1 MKACLI
7 MYNADADREIFSVL
21 RTNSRVQ
28 HYVKWNDVRGTG
40 SGGLQVLG
48 PLEEAKYCAV
58 LVVLADGDADQLYE
72 DMKTLRAEMINKT
85 GLATLVFPVEKIG

>member
-7 MYNADADREIFSVL
+7 MYNSDADREIFSVL
-21 RTNSRVQ
+21 RTNSRVKN
-28 HYVKWNDVRGTG
+28 YIKWDGVRGTG

-48 PLEEAKYCAV
+48 PLEESRYCAV
-58 LVVLADGDADQLYE
+58 LVILADQDADHLFE
-72 DMKTLRAEMINKT
+72 DVRTLREEMINKT